1 LAQGFD
7 LPSTVMPFILRSV
20 RLIGVDSVMAPL
32 ALRQQAWDRLAQ
44 DLDMAK
50 LESMIE
56 EVDLERAAEKA
67 QALMA
72 GLVRGRVVVRI

>member
-1 LAQGFD
+1 
-7 LPSTVMPFILRSV
+7 V

>member
-1 LAQGFD
+1 
-7 LPSTVMPFILRSV
+7 
-20 RLIGVDSVMAPL
+20 MAPL